1 MKGVKKMKDEIK
13 GISCD
18 AKNCIHHDVTNTC
31 MAGHIKVG
39 TSNAK
44 SETETKCET
53 FECNDN
59 CNCN

>member
-1 MKGVKKMKDEIK
+1 MKDEIK

-39 TSNAK
+39 TSSAK
-44 SETETKCET
+44 SEIETKCET